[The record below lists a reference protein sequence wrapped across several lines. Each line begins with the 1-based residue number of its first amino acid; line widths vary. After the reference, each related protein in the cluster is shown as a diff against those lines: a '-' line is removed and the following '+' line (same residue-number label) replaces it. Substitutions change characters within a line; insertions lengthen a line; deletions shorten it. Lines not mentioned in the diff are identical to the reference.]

1 VKIELVDSSISRKDL
16 SVIYTINQDNVPE
29 VGFLQKILELELL
42 IDLSSSTYILRSN
55 NSIEAFIILMRENN
69 KYSSQNY
76 AYFNSKYKSF
86 LYIDR
91 IAVKKLSRKKSLG
104 SALYNEAI
112 KQANEMKLPL
122 CCEVNKEPFNKVSML
137 FHENL
142 KFNNIGSKVFTK
154 GKKEV
159 FYLEK
164 KVG

>member
-91 IAVKKLSRKKSLG
+91 IAVKKSSRKKSLG

-112 KQANEMKLPL
+112 KQANVMKLPL
-122 CCEVNKEPFNKVSML
+122 CCEVNKIPPNIISMQ
-137 FHENL
+137 FHN
-142 KFNNIGSKVFTK
+142 KFNFKKVDLNVFEE

-164 KVG
+164 NFE